1 MIYTRMQTRWE
12 VNSDGDLIC
21 VASGDPAWRTV
32 FRPSMDFPLT
42 AETVARMLRDAFI
55 MGADA
60 KQSEMKAVLGLG
72 RA

>member
-1 MIYTRMQTRWE
+1 MSYSKMQTYWD
-12 VNSDGDLIC
+12 VNSDGDLIT
-21 VASGDPAWRTV
+21 VGSGDPAWRTV

-42 AETVARMLRDAFI
+42 AETVARMLREAFI

-60 KQSEMKAVLGLG
+60 KQSEIKATLGLG